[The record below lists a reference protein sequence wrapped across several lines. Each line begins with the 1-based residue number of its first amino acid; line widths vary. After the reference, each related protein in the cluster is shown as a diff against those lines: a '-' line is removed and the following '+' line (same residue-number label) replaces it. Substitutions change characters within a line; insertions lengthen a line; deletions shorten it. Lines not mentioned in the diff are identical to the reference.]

1 MQKSQNTHVFSEHQY
16 HITRNRRSFNY
27 EDEFIIAENNSMD
40 LQNPFCKL
48 KKISLIKPKT
58 PNKQS
63 RILLFNQVE
72 HNEETP
78 EQQMSIKITSFCIN
92 LGKKKSTKPFQKIQ
106 SPKNDI
112 TNLP

>member
-1 MQKSQNTHVFSEHQY
+1 
-16 HITRNRRSFNY
+16 
-27 EDEFIIAENNSMD
+27 MD

-48 KKISLIKPKT
+48 KIISLIKPKT

>member
-48 KKISLIKPKT
+48 KIISLIKPKT

-63 RILLFNQVE
+63 RILLFNLVE
-72 HNEETP
+72 HSEETP

-92 LGKKKSTKPFQKIQ
+92 LKKKKINKTISKNTKSQK
-106 SPKNDI
+106 
-112 TNLP
+112 